1 MFSRKKVGGIW
12 FIKLGPL
19 GFSFWVSKKKSTEH
33 AKEING
39 QQITLFG

>member
-19 GFSFWVSKKKSTEH
+19 GFSFWVSKKKSP
-33 AKEING
+33 KKSVEING